1 MVDKH
6 LPKDVSPETIAAQA
20 GGALDPRTGALVP
33 PIHIASTFLRDPDN
47 QYRSGLSYG
56 RDDNPTMLHAESV
69 LAALEGSERAFVFS
83 SGMAGAVTLF
93 LALEAPAH
101 VIAPNIM
108 YWGLRKWLLEDAPRF
123 GISVALVDM
132 AKSQNVVDAMR
143 SDRSNLVWIE
153 TPGNPMWNL
162 TEISATAK
170 VAHAAGALVAC
181 DSTVATPVHTR
192 PIEHGADVVMHS
204 ATKYLNGHS
213 DVIAGALVFR
223 KDNGLAQQVAKD
235 RRAVG
240 PIIGP
245 QEAALLIRGMRT
257 LHVRVKHQS
266 ASAMALAERLAAH
279 RQIAEVLYPGLPR
292 HAGHEIASRQMAE
305 GYGGMLSIRVEGG
318 EAAAVSVAANVAIWK
333 RATSLGGVESLMEH
347 RSSIE
352 GEGSP
357 VPRDL
362 LRLSVG
368 LESVD
373 DLASDLE
380 HALDQ
385 L

>member
-6 LPKDVSPETIAAQA
+6 LPKDVSRETIAAQA

-69 LAALEGSERAFVFS
+69 LAALEGGERAFVFS
-83 SGMAGAVTLF
+83 SGMAAAVTLF

-132 AKSQNVVDAMR
+132 AKPQNVVDAMR
-143 SDRSNLVWIE
+143 SERTNLVWIE

-162 TEISATAK
+162 TDISATAN

-192 PIEHGADVVMHS
+192 PIKHGADVVMHS

-213 DVIAGALVFR
+213 DVIAGTLVFR
-223 KDNGLAQQVAKD
+223 EENALAQRVAKD

-292 HAGHEIASRQMAE
+292 HAGHEIAARQMAE

-368 LESVD
+368 LECVD
-373 DLASDLE
+373 DLARDLE
-380 HALDQ
+380 QTLDR